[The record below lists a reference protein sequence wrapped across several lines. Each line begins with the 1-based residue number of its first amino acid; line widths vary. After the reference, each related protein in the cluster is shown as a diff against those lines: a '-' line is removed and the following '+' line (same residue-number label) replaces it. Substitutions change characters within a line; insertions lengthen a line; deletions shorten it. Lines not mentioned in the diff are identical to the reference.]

1 MHILTRMQS
10 PRSESS
16 HYQHVLCD
24 FSGVPSTKLRDVSLL
39 TGLLIAGAGAAGFAS
54 IAPPIVRKLPSESV
68 SGVLLLDGC
77 HIALHTMPD
86 RELLLLDVLAHAEH
100 DPNKVIDVFARRL
113 TPRAIHGETHSRG

>member
-1 MHILTRMQS
+1 MRPGLSDS
-10 PRSESS
+10 P

-24 FSGVPSTKLRDVSLL
+24 FTGVSSTKLRDVSLL

-77 HIALHTMPD
+77 HIALHAVPD

-100 DPNKVIDVFARRL
+100 DPGKVIDVFARRL
-113 TPRAIHGETHSRG
+113 APSAIHGETHPRG